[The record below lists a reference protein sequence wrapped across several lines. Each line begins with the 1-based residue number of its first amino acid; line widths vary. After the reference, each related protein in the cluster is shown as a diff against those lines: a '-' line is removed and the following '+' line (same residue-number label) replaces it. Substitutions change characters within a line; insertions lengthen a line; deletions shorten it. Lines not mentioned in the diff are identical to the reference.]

1 MRLREIPPQTY
12 AREVLPLTAP
22 LWAGPRSFDTYV
34 AHTLEMARGP
44 YGRRHYQTLG
54 LYDGTSLVASFKRYE
69 RTLRLDAQRMRTV
82 GFGAVFTPEEYRGRG
97 YASIMLA
104 TALDAARAGGYDV
117 AFLFSDI
124 RPQFYAALGFVALP
138 SRRFL
143 LRADTLPSARLQLA
157 HLHDADWSTVAR
169 VYDRW
174 DRDRNRSA
182 AFVRS
187 STVWSWIAMRAR
199 QRSEH
204 PTGQPTN
211 LLVRRGRRVIAY
223 ALGVRAP
230 RLDAYLLDEFAFAG
244 PAGAATIPALL
255 RAAAGDLQ
263 RVTGWLPP
271 NGAREVMPKLTV
283 RRRND
288 AVFMMAPLN
297 VPGRE
302 LLHAAAASGSD
313 FCWAT
318 DHI

>member
-44 YGRRHYQTLG
+44 YGRRHYRTLG
-54 LYDGTSLVASFKRYE
+54 LYDGAALVASFKRYE
-69 RTLRLDAQRMRTV
+69 RTMRYGTRRVRAV

-104 TALDAARAGGYDV
+104 TALDTARAGGYDA

-124 RPQFYAALGFVALP
+124 RPQFYAALGFVALS

-143 LRADTLPSARLQLA
+143 VRADTLPSTRLQLA
-157 HLHDADWSTVAR
+157 HLHDADWSTVQR

-174 DRDRNRSA
+174 DRDRSARFLRSP
-182 AFVRS
+182 
-187 STVWSWIAMRAR
+187 TMWSWIAMRAR

-211 LLVRRGRRVIAY
+211 LLVRRSGRVIAY
-223 ALGVRAP
+223 VLGVRAP
-230 RLDAYLLDEFAFAG
+230 RLDAYLLDEFAFTG
-244 PAGAATIPALL
+244 TAGAAAVPALL

-271 NGAREVMPKLTV
+271 SGAREVMPKLTV

-288 AVFMMAPLN
+288 AVLMIAPLS
-297 VPGRE
+297 VAGRE
-302 LLHAAAASGSD
+302 LLRAAAACSSD